1 MTLRLNMLP
10 LGLAA
15 GLAFA
20 PMMASAQRDGTPG
33 NPPGTATGR
42 AVDGMT
48 GNRTAPDGTPGNPPG
63 TALGRAV
70 DGATGN
76 RTAPDGTPGNPP
88 GTAVGRALDGTTGN
102 RPAPDGTPGNPPGT
116 AVGRALDGTTGNRSA
131 PDGTPGNPPGT
142 AIGRALDGTPANPPG
157 TVMDRAAGQAAPG
170 VMPPA
175 AMTAGSAVMMRPR
188 LSQLIGGN
196 VYNERNE
203 RVGEVDDII
212 LAPPSAL
219 ASPGSGPLAII
230 QVGGFLGMGGRLVTL
245 PLGDLRWNA
254 EREHLVM
261 PGATRD
267 GLGARPAFEYGMLRT
282 R

>member
-1 MTLRLNMLP
+1 MTLRDIRPLKLLP

-20 PMMASAQRDGTPG
+20 PMIASAQRDGTPG
-33 NPPGTATGR
+33 NPPGTAAGR
-42 AVDGMT
+42 AIDGAT

-70 DGATGN
+70 DNLTGT
-76 RTAPDGTPGNPP
+76 RTTPDGTPGNPP
-88 GTAVGRALDGTTGN
+88 GTA
-102 RPAPDGTPGNPPGT
+102 
-116 AVGRALDGTTGNRSA
+116 
-131 PDGTPGNPPGT
+131 
-142 AIGRALDGTPANPPG
+142 
-157 TVMDRAAGQAAPG
+157 MDRAAGQAATTLPSATQPSAG
-170 VMPPA
+170 MPPTALTPGA
-175 AMTAGSAVMMRPR
+175 AALMRPR

-203 RVGEVDDII
+203 RVGEVDDVI
-212 LAPPSAL
+212 LALPAGH
-219 ASPGSGPLAII
+219 AGAGTGPVAVI

-245 PLGDLRWNA
+245 PLGDLRWSP
-254 EREHLVM
+254 EREHIVM

-267 GLGARPAFEYGMLRT
+267 NLGTRPAFEYTMLRA